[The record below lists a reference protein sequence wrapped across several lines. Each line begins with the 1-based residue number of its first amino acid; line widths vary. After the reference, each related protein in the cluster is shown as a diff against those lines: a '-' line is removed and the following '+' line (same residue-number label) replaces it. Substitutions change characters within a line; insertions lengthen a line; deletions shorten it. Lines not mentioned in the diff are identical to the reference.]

1 MKIYKFGGT
10 SIGSANRMK
19 DAAKLIT
26 NTERKIVVVSAISGT
41 TNTLLKIAEHLY
53 SKKNYDAELLINELE
68 NKYRLIADGLF
79 DNSKFLC
86 EGKELIDLNINNI
99 KSLAQNAFTIHE
111 EKAILAHGELIT
123 SALFQLYLQEQKV
136 DSVLLPALNFMR
148 IDANRSEERRVGKE
162 CRSRWSP

>member
-111 EKAILAHGELIT
+111 EKAI
-123 SALFQLYLQEQKV
+123 
-136 DSVLLPALNFMR
+136 
-148 IDANRSEERRVGKE
+148 RSEEHTSELQSHSFISYAVFCLKKKTNNKK
-162 CRSRWSP
+162 